1 MKVAL
6 LGYGKMGKAI
16 EEIAVS
22 RNHVIVSKLDKD
34 FIEGDLS
41 NADVAINFSVPKSAK
56 ENILQG
62 LKLEIPVISGTTGWL
77 NEMKLVEE
85 YCLKNNGTFLYSSN
99 FSIGVNLF
107 FKLNELLSQLI
118 KPHSEYKPKL
128 NEIHHIHKLDSPSG
142 TAIKLAE
149 SIVENSDYKG
159 WTLDKEFKENQII
172 INVERI
178 GENPGNHSV
187 CYNSSIDSIKIEHI
201 ANSREGFALGA
212 VLAAEWIKNKKGLFE
227 MKDVLN
233 L

>member
-85 YCLKNNGTFLYSSN
+85 YCLK
-99 FSIGVNLF
+99 F
-107 FKLNELLSQLI
+107 FGKPTRSCDGLN
-118 KPHSEYKPKL
+118 
-128 NEIHHIHKLDSPSG
+128 
-142 TAIKLAE
+142 
-149 SIVENSDYKG
+149 
-159 WTLDKEFKENQII
+159 
-172 INVERI
+172 
-178 GENPGNHSV
+178 
-187 CYNSSIDSIKIEHI
+187 
-201 ANSREGFALGA
+201 
-212 VLAAEWIKNKKGLFE
+212 
-227 MKDVLN
+227 
-233 L
+233 

>member
-1 MKVAL
+1 
-6 LGYGKMGKAI
+6 MGKAI

-159 WTLDKEFKENQII
+159 WTLDKEFKENQIN